1 MRIARIID
9 AEVLIFNK
17 KIRNAMEKQKRLE
30 MQWKNKRNNYFF
42 CI

>member
-17 KIRNAMEKQKRLE
+17 KIRNAMEKQKE
-30 MQWKNKRNNYFF
+30 
-42 CI
+42 